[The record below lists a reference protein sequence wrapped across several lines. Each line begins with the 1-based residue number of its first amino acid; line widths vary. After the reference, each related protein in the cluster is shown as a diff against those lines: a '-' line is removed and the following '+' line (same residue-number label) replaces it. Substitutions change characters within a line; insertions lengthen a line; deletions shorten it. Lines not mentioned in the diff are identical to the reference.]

1 MRQCVTESLFLDGF
15 PFIQFYLRVFDKLD
29 FPDCDD
35 SEFQCNNGNC
45 ITASWEC
52 DDYDDCGDNSDEQD
66 CGMYVMGFISKKL
79 YSFYC
84 KTLEIRK
91 NITFETI

>member
-1 MRQCVTESLFLDGF
+1 MEQCVTESLFLDGF
-15 PFIQFYLRVFDKLD
+15 PFIQFHLRVFDKLG

-52 DDYDDCGDNSDEQD
+52 DDYDDCGDNSDEQN
-66 CGMYVMGFISKKL
+66 CGMYIMGFVSKKL
-79 YSFYC
+79 YAFSLF
-84 KTLEIRK
+84 I
-91 NITFETI
+91 